1 MFYYGKAADAPNP
14 SCATLDPVTLKP
26 KKTDEQL
33 RRES

>member
-14 SCATLDPVTLKP
+14 SFAALDPVTLKL